1 MSLLHIDRNFCGKC
15 GLCAEV
21 CPRGII
27 HLNSEWPEAREP
39 VLCIG
44 CGHCAAVCPAAALDN
59 EKAPLSSQLPLLP
72 APPVLSAE
80 KARQFLR
87 SRRSIRSYQQRMVP
101 RAKLLDLM
109 DIARFAPSGGNSQGI
124 SYRVIDRQEILAHL
138 TEQTIAWMEE
148 PAQKNSAAAKVYAQ
162 YVSIYR
168 ETGSDSILR
177 YAPVLV
183 LGTSANTF
191 ARGRENTLFS
201 LAYVELLAPALGLGT
216 CWAGLLEAAAFS
228 GFAPLLKLLAIPE
241 DRQLTG
247 ALMVGYPKHSFHRL
261 VTRTPLDLIFQ
272 ED

>member
-1 MSLLHIDRNFCGKC
+1 MSLLHIDRDLCVKC

-27 HLNSEWPEAREP
+27 HLHSEWPEAREP
-39 VLCIG
+39 ALCIG
-44 CGHCAAVCPAAALDN
+44 CGHCVAICPAAALDN
-59 EKAPLSSQLPLLP
+59 EKAPLSSQIPLP
-72 APPVLSAE
+72 APPVLSEE

-87 SRRSIRSYQQRMVP
+87 SRRSIRCYQQRPVP
-101 RAKLLDLM
+101 RAKLLELM

-124 SYRVIDRQEILAHL
+124 SYRVIDRQEILAQL
-138 TEQTIAWMEE
+138 TEQTISWMEE

-177 YAPVLV
+177 NAPVLV
-183 LGTSANTF
+183 LGTSATTF
-191 ARGRENTLFS
+191 ARGRENTLLS

-228 GFAPLLKLLAIPE
+228 GFAPLLNLLAIPE
-241 DRQLTG
+241 DRHLTG
-247 ALMVGYPKHSFHRL
+247 ALMVGYPKYFFRRL
-261 VTRTPLDLIFQ
+261 VTRNPLDLIFQ